1 MRLPDPLRKLMAW
14 LRALVGL
21 DPDAEVQV
29 QSGETTAEPPR
40 PLPAGEETPPTP
52 GEGNPA
58 ESGLSLERVKREANA
73 WAERGAGA
81 ARQLAGRAGER
92 IRTAWEPEDPETI
105 LDESPLFEPVAADPD
120 EIEPELLSLRW
131 RSEAMLAL
139 GTAGLLSLEDEIIRH
154 TDRLFHSGLPTPEL
168 SQRLFG
174 KDLGELHRWIDTVP
188 GSGVPGGGI
197 THRVEHGHDAAAAA
211 EIYREHGLEGL
222 LAWTQH
228 VGQDVFSITGV
239 PVPVGGKST
248 AEFLVDN
255 GHTTSGKAALLVSF
269 NAVELAASFLAGAF
283 ALRLA
288 MLLKDAHRRR
298 KVKQRCEAALEAR
311 ERDDLDAVIAH
322 YAEARSLED
331 DPTLSLA
338 LGWAYRETGRPAAES
353 FLAFRRAALELATED
368 RTIEIDGVA
377 LSLRGLAYLLAL
389 VEAPRVLEREDLAGA
404 WREEL
409 DRMTRGAVASFESA
423 AIAQSERPGVSVGD
437 RELEWRPRPLSA
449 AANYYLAGRAA
460 MAVPFA
466 SSTGE
471 VPRLRRNALEL
482 LSDMREEAAGEGA
495 GQLDNVAKRWRGEL
509 AQEVGLG
516 HIS

>member
-1 MRLPDPLRKLMAW
+1 MRLPDPLQRWIARLRDLAGLGSDEEAW
-14 LRALVGL
+14 
-21 DPDAEVQV
+21 PDETVAGP
-29 QSGETTAEPPR
+29 SGR
-40 PLPAGEETPPTP
+40 LPIGEETPPRLDDAASD
-52 GEGNPA
+52 EG
-58 ESGLSLERVKREANA
+58 GLSLDRAKREAA
-73 WAERGAGA
+73 EWAERGAGA
-81 ARQLAGRAGER
+81 ARELANRAGDR
-92 IRTAWEPEDPETI
+92 IRTAWEPEDQEAI
-105 LDESPLFEPVAADPD
+105 LRESPLFEPVPADPD
-120 EIEPELLSLRW
+120 EVEPELLSLRW

-139 GTAGLLSLEDEIIRH
+139 STAGLLSLEDEIIHH

-174 KDLGELHRWIDTVP
+174 KDLGEIHRWIDTVP
-188 GSGVPGGGI
+188 GSSVPGGGI

-239 PVPVGGKST
+239 PVPVGGQAT
-248 AEFLVDN
+248 AEYLVDN

-298 KVKQRCEAALEAR
+298 KVKERCEAALEAR
-311 ERDDLDAVIAH
+311 ERGDIDAVIAH

-368 RTIEIDGVA
+368 RTIEVDGVA

-409 DRMTRGAVASFESA
+409 ERMTRGAVASFEAA
-423 AIAQSERPGVSVGD
+423 AIAQSERPAFSVGD

-449 AANYYLAGRAA
+449 ATNYYLAGRAA

-466 SSTGE
+466 SPTSE
-471 VPRLRRNALEL
+471 VPRLRGNAVEL
-482 LSDMREEAAGEGA
+482 LGDTREEAASEEA
-495 GQLDNVAKRWRGEL
+495 DRIESAARRWRREL
-509 AQEVGLG
+509 AAEVGL
-516 HIS
+516 SPAS